1 MSEILVFFVPAV
13 VVVAVFVVVAL
24 SIFALAQSW
33 NDEAANLV
41 PFDPALQAFSRALKQ
56 PRLRNLLGDTMRV
69 EGRLRGEEVAAHV
82 WPAAHEVRADVRVEA
97 VIPVAL
103 SGTVVRGRTGP
114 RLAGD
119 RELPASF
126 REAGPDL
133 ALRTLLQKVDE
144 VKLGL
149 SGIEARSR
157 EPLGERTL
165 LVVAEALIALAGFV
179 RTDTPPKPAPVARLI
194 ATRTRPAD
202 AARGAE
208 SGPRVGG
215 RGAQVCP
222 FCRDGIDADARD
234 AVACEGCATLH
245 HGDCWAENGRCT
257 VRGCEQVRAERVPDL

>member
-1 MSEILVFFVPAV
+1 MSDLLLFVLAV
-13 VVVAVFVVVAL
+13 VGGSALVVGAL
-24 SIFALAQSW
+24 LI
-33 NDEAANLV
+33 EGAASKLGAEPTVV
-41 PFDPALQAFSRALKQ
+41 PFDPALQAFARVLKR
-56 PRLRNLLGDTMRV
+56 PRLEHLHGDTMRL
-69 EGRLRGEEVAAHV
+69 EGRLRGERVSAHV
-82 WPAAHEVRADVRVEA
+82 WAAAHEVRADVRVEA
-97 VIPVAL
+97 MVPVPL
-103 SGTVVRGRTGP
+103 TGTVLRGRTGP

-133 ALRTLLQKVDE
+133 ALRTLLRHVDE

-149 SGIEARSR
+149 SGLEARSR

-179 RTDTPPKPAPVARLI
+179 RTDEPPKPDPVARLI

-202 AARGAE
+202 AVRGAGPD
-208 SGPRVGG
+208 GPRVVV

-222 FCRDGIDADARD
+222 FCRDAIDAAAQD

-245 HGDCWAENGRCT
+245 HGECWAENGRCT